1 MKIKRGDIFLADLG
15 EGYGSEQGGIRPV
28 LVVQNNKGNKHS
40 HTLLVACITSKAH
53 SKHYLPTH
61 YIIPKSFGLNYD
73 SMVMMEQIKVIDETR
88 IIKYIGKLTPRFMK
102 ILDKKLMISF
112 GLIFPKNKTSK
123 ARRDK
128 RRANWKMTAPNLVKC
143 SKCGALM
150 MPHRVCKACGSYNK
164 KEVIAMDA
172 E

>member
-1 MKIKRGDIFLADLG
+1 MKIKRGDIYLADLG
-15 EGYGSEQGGIRPV
+15 EGYGSEQGGIRPI

-73 SMVMMEQIKVIDETR
+73 SMVMMEQVKVIDETR

-112 GLIFPKNKTSK
+112 GLTYPKNKVSK
-123 ARRDK
+123 KKVRK
-128 RRANWKMTAPNLVKC
+128 WRAFFFVNCTNWKICTFAHLDYKIYTI
-143 SKCGALM
+143 SGFQ
-150 MPHRVCKACGSYNK
+150 K
-164 KEVIAMDA
+164 K
-172 E
+172 

>member
-1 MKIKRGDIFLADLG
+1 MKIKRGDIYLADLG

-61 YIIPKSFGLNYD
+61 YVIPKSFGLNYD

-88 IIKYIGKLTPRFMK
+88 IIKYIGKLTPKFMK

-112 GLIFPKNKTSK
+112 GLIYQKNTTSK
-123 ARRDK
+123 KKVRKWRTFFFVK
-128 RRANWKMTAPNLVKC
+128 YAN
-143 SKCGALM
+143 
-150 MPHRVCKACGSYNK
+150 
-164 KEVIAMDA
+164 
-172 E
+172 